1 MTKLWEVYKKQPLKG
16 KEIWFQDANT
26 DGLIRRKVAEES
38 TNYVTTERVAP
49 VRTICDGFGQQLAQQ
64 MTNELAQVYLVPK
77 EMIYLVK
84 KVVCTT
90 TCK

>member
-1 MTKLWEVYKKQPLKG
+1 MTKQWEVYKKQPLKG
-16 KEIWFQDANT
+16 KEIWFQDANA
-26 DGLIRRKVAEES
+26 DGLIRRKVADES

-49 VRTICDGFGQQLAQQ
+49 VRTLCGDTLQQQY
-64 MTNELAQVYLVPK
+64 NDYSQVYLVPK

-90 TCK
+90 TTVCK